1 MDKFEKSIR
10 EKEIKVARDSEENL
24 FLAYHGGQGMQC
36 VKEVRNDSIL
46 QSVLRLINNNELIKT
61 DRRFYAFDVEREL
74 FYYEIKE

>member
-24 FLAYHGGQGMQC
+24 FLTYHGGQGMQC
-36 VKEVRNDSIL
+36 VQEVRNDSIL

>member
-10 EKEIKVARDSEENL
+10 EKEIKVARDSEGNL
-24 FLAYHGGQGMQC
+24 FLTYHGGQGMQC
-36 VKEVRNDSIL
+36 VQEVRNDSIL

-74 FYYEIKE
+74 FYYEINE